1 MPKDYIRLATV
12 NQNIFHHHYLK
23 IKLQMDEKEVGIGV
37 VFFIYTE
44 MTENLRML
52 MWIYIEP
59 MKQLNKSKQP
69 DAMLCI

>member
-1 MPKDYIRLATV
+1 
-12 NQNIFHHHYLK
+12 
-23 IKLQMDEKEVGIGV
+23 MDEKEVGIGI

-69 DAMLCI
+69 DAMHASYVYKYGNI